1 MQVRFIA
8 HDMMQRIIPTGSV
21 RSVGNYFTIFAIESF
36 VDELAEE
43 LKLDPLT
50 LRLSLLRVE
59 DGMQL
64 NVLETQ
70 TPILPAAQIMC
81 PLEATSD

>member
-1 MQVRFIA
+1 MRFIA
-8 HDMMQRIIPTGSV
+8 HEMMQRIIPTGSV

-36 VDELAEE
+36 IDELAEE

-50 LRLSLLRVE
+50 LRLSLLR
-59 DGMQL
+59 GRGRNAGA
-64 NVLETQ
+64 NV
-70 TPILPAAQIMC
+70 PILPAAQIMF